1 MVFLPNPP
9 KAGKSHRYAQKI
21 ILGITNICTPR
32 AFPAGTCG
40 YFFRMPSVF
49 ARRLRRTSDLEQKST
64 IYIGADMK
72 KSKKADSVSTFLGS
86 DGIIEGNIEFKK
98 TIRLDGNVKGKI
110 FSKSGTVIIGEK
122 AVVQAD
128 INVDV
133 VIIMGKVNGTID
145 ARERIEVYPPG
156 HIVGDIQAPTVL
168 IESGVVFNGNCSMKM
183 RKGSPAKPVEAVAAV
198 SKPSISK
205 QSQTK

>member
-1 MVFLPNPP
+1 M
-9 KAGKSHRYAQKI
+9 R
-21 ILGITNICTPR
+21 
-32 AFPAGTCG
+32 
-40 YFFRMPSVF
+40 
-49 ARRLRRTSDLEQKST
+49 
-64 IYIGADMK
+64 

-86 DGIIEGNIEFKK
+86 DGMIEGTIEFKK

-110 FSKSGTVIIGEK
+110 FSKSGTVIIGDK
-122 AVVQAD
+122 AVVEAD

-168 IESGVVFNGNCSMKM
+168 IESGVVFNGNCSMKI
-183 RKGSPAKPVEAVAAV
+183 RKAASTKPLKTVAATPK
-198 SKPSISK
+198 SSISK
-205 QSQTK
+205 QSQTE

>member
-1 MVFLPNPP
+1 
-9 KAGKSHRYAQKI
+9 
-21 ILGITNICTPR
+21 
-32 AFPAGTCG
+32 
-40 YFFRMPSVF
+40 
-49 ARRLRRTSDLEQKST
+49 
-64 IYIGADMK
+64 MK

-86 DGIIEGNIEFKK
+86 DGIIEGTIQFKK
-98 TIRLDGNVKGKI
+98 TIRLDGKVKGKI
-110 FSKSGTVIIGEK
+110 LSNSGTVIVGEK

-156 HIVGDIQAPTVL
+156 RIVGDIQAPTVL
-168 IESGVVFNGNCSMKM
+168 IESGVVFNGNCTMKS
-183 RKGSPAKPVEAVAAV
+183 RKVSATKPLEPVAST

-205 QSQTK
+205 QS